1 MLERFHVSDDIA
13 VRVGIDPMRATVEDI
28 FRKMGMSDADA
39 EQSADVLLY
48 ADIRGIDSHGVSN
61 MLRQYVADF
70 GAGNINPRPD
80 WKIIREAPAV
90 ATIDGDRGHGLVLGP
105 IAMKI
110 AIERAKTYGI
120 GAVTVGNSRHSG
132 AAAYHAAMALEHGM
146 VGLAMTTGSLNMAPT
161 FAAQRL
167 VGLNPIACAVPTLE
181 MPPFVFDAAMSAV
194 ASNKIRLAKR
204 LGAKTLPG
212 WIAELDGTPIM
223 EEREI
228 PEDFMMLPSGGTRET
243 GSHKS
248 YGLAVM
254 VEVLTS
260 ALAGTGAGPHRR
272 AGISH
277 HMVAYNIEAFAD
289 LDAFKRDM
297 DDYMRSLASAPT
309 APGADRVLYAGLPEH
324 ETEIDRRA
332 NGIPYHPEVL
342 EWFRHITAELGIP
355 DRFDA

>member
-13 VRVGIDPMRATVEDI
+13 VRVPEAPMRATVEDI
-28 FRKMGMSDADA
+28 FRKMGMSDEDA
-39 EQSADVLLY
+39 IQSADVLLY

-70 GAGNINPRPD
+70 GTGSINPRPN
-80 WKIIREAPAV
+80 WKIVREAPAI
-90 ATIDGDRGHGLVLGP
+90 ANIDGDGGHGLVLGP
-105 IAMKI
+105 VAMKI

-120 GAVTVGNSRHSG
+120 GAVTVGNSKHSG

-204 LGAKTLPG
+204 LGAKTRPG
-212 WIAELDGTPIM
+212 WIAELDGRPIM
-223 EEREI
+223 DERVI
-228 PEDFMMLPSGGTRET
+228 PEDFMMLPAGGTREI
-243 GSHKS
+243 GSHKA

-277 HMVAYNIEAFAD
+277 HFVAYDIQAFTD
-289 LDAFKRDM
+289 LDVFKRDM
-297 DDYMRSLASAPT
+297 DDYMRSLADAPT
-309 APGADRVLYAGLPEH
+309 APGAERVIYAGLPEY
-324 ETEIDRRA
+324 EAELDRRA
-332 NGIPYHPEVL
+332 NGIPYHPEVI
-342 EWFRHITAELGIP
+342 EWFKGITAELGIAN
-355 DRFDA
+355 RL

>member
-13 VRVGIDPMRATVEDI
+13 VRVPEAPMRTTVEDI
-28 FRKMGMSDADA
+28 FRKMGMLNEDAV
-39 EQSADVLLY
+39 QSADVLLY

-70 GAGNINPRPD
+70 GTGSINPRPN
-80 WKIIREAPAV
+80 WKIVREAPAIV
-90 ATIDGDRGHGLVLGP
+90 NIDGDRGHGLVLGP
-105 IAMKI
+105 AAMKI

-146 VGLAMTTGSLNMAPT
+146 IGIAMTTGSMNMTPT
-161 FAAQRL
+161 NGAARL
-167 VGLNPIACAVPTLE
+167 LGLNPIACAVPTLE

-194 ASNKIRLAKR
+194 ASNKIRLARR
-204 LGAKTLPG
+204 LGVKTLPG

-223 EEREI
+223 EEQEI
-228 PEDFMMLPSGGTRET
+228 PEESMMLPSGGTREN

-260 ALAGTGAGPHRR
+260 AIAGTGAGPHRR

-277 HMVAYNIEAFAD
+277 HMIAYNVEAFTD
-289 LDAFKRDM
+289 LDVFKKDM
-297 DDYMRSLASAPT
+297 DDYMRSLADAPT
-309 APGADRVLYAGLPEH
+309 APGADRVVYAGLPEH
-324 ETEIDRRA
+324 EAEIDRMA
-332 NGIPYHPEVL
+332 NGIPYHPEVI
-342 EWFRHITAELGIP
+342 EWFKSITAELGIE
-355 DRFDA
+355 DRL